1 VKSLDGKRV
10 LLGIGGGIAAYKCAD
25 LVRKLAGEG
34 ADVQVAMTRAA
45 RDFVSPLVLQTLSKR
60 PVALELLDAHEDAAI
75 GHIRIAEEA
84 DVVLIAPATADLIA
98 RMALGIADD
107 IVTTA
112 LLVAKCPVVV
122 APSMN
127 SNMLEHPTVAR
138 NLGTLRSFGHRI
150 VESDR
155 GELACGYE
163 GAGRLPDAEALVAEV
178 AAALAPK
185 DLAGKRVLVS
195 AGPTRE
201 ALDPVR
207 YLTNR
212 SSGRMGYAVASA
224 AWRRGASVTLVS
236 GPTALAAPRGVDRV
250 SVTSASEMHDAM
262 LSRAPDCDVVV
273 MVAAVADYRPASVAD
288 LKIKKR
294 KGEALS
300 LELAENEDI
309 LAALGRLPGKRVLVG
324 FAAETNDLVRHAR
337 DKLERKKAHLIVG
350 NDVTMPGAGFETETN
365 AAVLVDAA
373 GEKQTGLV
381 TKDALADLILDRA
394 RELAEQPRPGQPAR

>member
-1 VKSLDGKRV
+1 VKRLDGKRV

-25 LVRKLAGEG
+25 LVRKLSAEG

-45 RDFVSPLVLQTLSKR
+45 RNFVSPLVLQTLSRR
-60 PVALELLDAHEDAAI
+60 PVALELLDAREDAAI

-84 DVVLIAPATADLIA
+84 DVVLVAPATADLIA
-98 RMALGIADD
+98 KMALGIADD

-127 SNMLEHPTVAR
+127 SNMLEHPTVTR
-138 NLGTLRSFGHRI
+138 NLETLRAFGHRI

-163 GAGRLPDAEALVAEV
+163 GAGRLPDAEDLIAEV

-185 DLAGKRVLVS
+185 DLVGKRVLVS

-236 GPTALAAPRGVDRV
+236 GPTALPAPRGVERV
-250 SVTSASEMHDAM
+250 SVTSAAEMHDAM
-262 LSRAPDCDVVV
+262 LSRATSSDFVV
-273 MVAAVADYRPASVAD
+273 MVAAVADYRPAHVAD

-294 KGEALS
+294 QGEALS

-309 LAALGRLPGKRVLVG
+309 LAALGRLPGRRVLVG

-337 DKLERKKAHLIVG
+337 EKLERKKAHLIVG

-373 GEKQTGLV
+373 GERQTGLV
-381 TKDALADLILDRA
+381 SKDALADLILDRA
-394 RELAEQPRPGQPAR
+394 CELAG

>member
-25 LVRKLAGEG
+25 LVRKLAAEG

-45 RDFVSPLVLQTLSKR
+45 RNFVSPLVLQTLSKR

-84 DVVLIAPATADLIA
+84 DVVLVAPATADLIA

-127 SNMLEHPTVAR
+127 SNMLEHPTVTR
-138 NLGTLRSFGHRI
+138 NLETLRTFGHRI

-178 AAALAPK
+178 VAALAPK
-185 DLAGKRVLVS
+185 DFVGKRVLVS

-236 GPTALAAPRGVDRV
+236 GPTSLAAPRGVERV
-250 SVTSASEMHDAM
+250 SVTSAAEMHAAM
-262 LSRAPDCDVVV
+262 LSRAPSSDVVV
-273 MVAAVADYRPASVAD
+273 MVAAVADYRPAQVAD

-324 FAAETNDLVRHAR
+324 FAAETNDLVRQAR

-381 TKDALADLILDRA
+381 SKGALADLILDRA
-394 RELAEQPRPGQPAR
+394 CELAG

>member
-1 VKSLDGKRV
+1 M
-10 LLGIGGGIAAYKCAD
+10 LLGIGGGIAAYKCVD
-25 LVRKLAGEG
+25 LVRRLAGEG
-34 ADVQVAMTRAA
+34 AEVQVAMTRAA

-60 PVALELLDAHEDAAI
+60 PVALELLDAREDAAI

-98 RMALGIADD
+98 RMALGVADD

-127 SNMLEHPTVAR
+127 SNMLEHPAVSR
-138 NLGTLRSFGHRI
+138 NLATLASFGHRI

-163 GAGRLPDAEALVAEV
+163 GAGRLPDADALVAEV
-178 AAALAPK
+178 IAALAPK
-185 DLAGKRVLVS
+185 DYAGRRVLVS

-212 SSGRMGYAVASA
+212 SSGRMGYAVAAA

-236 GPTALAAPRGVDRV
+236 GPTSLVAPRGVERV
-250 SVTSASEMHDAM
+250 SVTSAAEMHEAM
-262 LSRAPDCDVVV
+262 LSRAPASDVVV
-273 MVAAVADYRPASVAD
+273 MVAAVADYRPARAED
-288 LKIKKR
+288 LKIKKKK
-294 KGEALS
+294 KGEVLS

-309 LAALGRLPGKRVLVG
+309 LAALGKLPGSRVLVG
-324 FAAETNDLVRHAR
+324 FAAETNDLVKHAR
-337 DKLERKKAHLIVG
+337 EKLERKKAHLIVG

-365 AAVLVDAA
+365 AAVLVDAG

-381 TKDALADLILDRA
+381 SKDALADLILDRA
-394 RELAEQPRPGQPAR
+394 RELAAE

>member
-25 LVRKLAGEG
+25 LVRKLAAEG

-45 RDFVSPLVLQTLSKR
+45 RNFVSPLVLQTLSKR

-84 DVVLIAPATADLIA
+84 NVVLVAPATADLIA

-127 SNMLEHPTVAR
+127 SNMLEHPTVTR
-138 NLGTLRSFGHRI
+138 NLETLRSFGHRI

-163 GAGRLPDAEALVAEV
+163 GAGRLPDAEALIAEV
-178 AAALAPK
+178 VAALAPK
-185 DLAGKRVLVS
+185 DLVGKRVLVS

-236 GPTALAAPRGVDRV
+236 GPTSLAAPRGVERV
-250 SVTSASEMHDAM
+250 SVTSAAEMHDAM
-262 LSRAPDCDVVV
+262 LSRAPSSDVVV
-273 MVAAVADYRPASVAD
+273 MVAAVADYRPAQVAD

-324 FAAETNDLVRHAR
+324 FAAETNDLVKHAR

-365 AAVLVDAA
+365 AAVLVDAS

-381 TKDALADLILDRA
+381 SKDALADLILDRA
-394 RELAEQPRPGQPAR
+394 CELAG

>member
-1 VKSLDGKRV
+1 VKRLDGKRV

-25 LVRKLAGEG
+25 LVRKLSAEG

-45 RDFVSPLVLQTLSKR
+45 RNFVSPLVLQTLSKR
-60 PVALELLDAHEDAAI
+60 PVALELLDAREDAAI

-84 DVVLIAPATADLIA
+84 DVVLVAPATADLIA
-98 RMALGIADD
+98 KMALGIADD

-127 SNMLEHPTVAR
+127 SNMLEHPTVTR
-138 NLGTLRSFGHRI
+138 NLETLRAFGHRI

-163 GAGRLPDAEALVAEV
+163 GAGRLPDAEDLIAEV

-185 DLAGKRVLVS
+185 DLVGKRVLVS

-236 GPTALAAPRGVDRV
+236 GPTALPAPRGVERV
-250 SVTSASEMHDAM
+250 SVTSAAEMHDAM
-262 LSRAPDCDVVV
+262 LSRATSSDFVV
-273 MVAAVADYRPASVAD
+273 MVAAVADYRPAHVAD

-294 KGEALS
+294 QGEALS

-309 LAALGRLPGKRVLVG
+309 LAALGRLPGRRVLVG

-337 DKLERKKAHLIVG
+337 EKLERKKAHLIVG

-373 GEKQTGLV
+373 GERQTGLV
-381 TKDALADLILDRA
+381 SKDALADLILDRA
-394 RELAEQPRPGQPAR
+394 CELAG